1 VDKLLGHVA
10 DQERVARTAASI
22 DAVNGADLTGV
33 SVLIVE
39 DHADSREAL
48 AKWLSYLGAVVT
60 TASNAVEAIGML
72 TRHPLPDLIV
82 CDMHLPGMDGCD
94 FLSRIRA
101 HAGFAHIPVLA
112 VTGDAS
118 MWERI
123 AEVGFAA
130 RLMKPMTGAVLG
142 AEIARVLKR

>member
-1 VDKLLGHVA
+1 MG
-10 DQERVARTAASI
+10 
-22 DAVNGADLTGV
+22 AVTETDLTGV
-33 SVLIVE
+33 SVLLVE

-48 AKWLSYLGAVVT
+48 AKWLGYLGAVVT
-60 TASNAVEAIGML
+60 MANDAVEAIAML
-72 TRHPLPDLIV
+72 ARQPLPDLIV
-82 CDMHLPGMDGCD
+82 CDMHLPGIDGCE

-112 VTGDAS
+112 LSGDAS
-118 MWERI
+118 LSNRI

-130 RLMKPMTGAVLG
+130 HLMKPVTGAILG